1 MLDAGCWILDAGC
14 WILDAGCWILDAG
27 CWILDAGCSIL
38 DAGYSILDAGCSM
51 LEVKDPR
58 SKQKI
63 DGVGFLDWGLFRLG
77 ISDFGLGIVI
87 KGVR

>member
-1 MLDAGCWILDAGC
+1 MLDAR
-14 WILDAGCWILDAG
+14 
-27 CWILDAGCSIL
+27 
-38 DAGYSILDAGCSM
+38 YSMLDAGCSM
-51 LEVKDPR
+51 LDARCSMLDTRCSMLDARYSILEIKDLR